1 MKKTNPLFKSLRLAA
16 LIIFGVIIYAY
27 GFQVTQVSFDEISSP
42 RRQESLTRVIRAL
55 FHPDILKYDQ
65 VETLINAPFYTPC
78 PSQPVDSPELD
89 KSESYLVVTP
99 YCAEPRTEVIVEG
112 FNLVPNQRGQLYF
125 IPPSEVSLG
134 LGAYEADKDGYF
146 KITVKIP
153 PRASD
158 QIQHIRT
165 VSMKNVGK
173 PRLSQ
178 SAIDTWE
185 KIVETVFLALLATT
199 FGILFA
205 VPISF
210 FAARNLMR
218 DITLPVSS
226 LSLTILGWP
235 LGIALGGLTADWLGK
250 QSQLLTGSLVLS
262 LVGFAVSLALIWLIM
277 RFALPQEDEM
287 PPDLPIRIARIVGL
301 LIATMLIVLSLYLIA
316 SLAVT
321 SGKTFVKQPGFIGM
335 LASFLMNLGEI
346 MQLLIAIFTA
356 IAGGAVVS
364 NVFARLGRKYIFPLP
379 ESTKKLADFILG
391 GLAGAMV
398 GILIGAGV
406 DWIYQIGKPIS
417 VIWGPVI
424 VGAALGIITVKY
436 NRTKDSLPIGLT
448 MYTVSRTILN
458 GLRAIEALIWV
469 IIFVVW
475 VGIGPFAGM
484 LALALHTIA
493 TLAKLYSEQVESIM
507 PGPLE
512 AVKATGATRL
522 QVIIYSVIPQIIP
535 PYISFS
541 MYRWDINVRMS
552 TIIGFAGGGGIGF
565 LLLQNINLL
574 NYRAASTQM
583 IAIAVVVAA
592 MDYLS
597 SYMREKVV

>member
-16 LIIFGVIIYAY
+16 LIIIGVIVYAY

-42 RRQESLTRVIRAL
+42 RRQESLTRVVRAL
-55 FHPDILKYDQ
+55 FHPDILEYDQ
-65 VETLINAPFYTPC
+65 VETQINAPFYAPC
-78 PSQPVDSPELD
+78 PSQPVDIPELD
-89 KSESYLVVTP
+89 KNGGYLVASP
-99 YCAEPRTEVIVEG
+99 NCAEPRTEVTVEG

-134 LGAYEADKDGYF
+134 LGSYEADANGYF

-153 PRASD
+153 PRPSD
-158 QIQHIRT
+158 QVQQIRT
-165 VSMKNVGK
+165 VLIKNVGQ

-178 SAIDTWE
+178 SAIDTWD

-199 FGILFA
+199 FGIIFA

-210 FAARNLMR
+210 FAARNIMR

-226 LSLTILGWP
+226 LSLTLLGWP
-235 LGIALGGLTADWLGK
+235 LGIALGGLAANWLGK
-250 QSQLLTGSLVLS
+250 QSQLLTGSPLLS
-262 LVGFAVSLALIWLIM
+262 LLGFVVSLGLIWLIT
-277 RFALPQEDEM
+277 RSALPQEEET
-287 PPDLPIRIARIVGL
+287 PPGLPVRIARLAGL
-301 LIATMLIVLSLYLIA
+301 LVAAMLMVLSLYLIA
-316 SLAVT
+316 SVAVST
-321 SGKTFVKQPGFIGM
+321 GKTFVKQPGFFGM

-346 MQLLIAIFTA
+346 MQLLIAVFTA
-356 IAGGAVVS
+356 VAGGAVVS
-364 NVFARLGRKYIFPLP
+364 SALVRLGRKYLNPLP
-379 ESTKKLADFILG
+379 QAPRKLADFVLS
-391 GLAGAMV
+391 GLAGALV
-398 GILIGAGV
+398 GILLGAGV
-406 DWIYQIGKPIS
+406 GWIYQIGSQVAVFWAPA
-417 VIWGPVI
+417 I
-424 VGAALGIITVKY
+424 VGAALGVATVIFT
-436 NRTKDSLPIGLT
+436 RSKDSLPVGLAI
-448 MYTVSRTILN
+448 YSISRTILN

-475 VGIGPFAGM
+475 VGMGPFAGM

-597 SYMREKVV
+597 SYLREKIV

>member
-1 MKKTNPLFKSLRLAA
+1 MKKITPLFKSLRLAA
-16 LIIFGVIIYAY
+16 LIIIGVIIYAY

-55 FHPDILKYDQ
+55 FHPDILEYDQ
-65 VETLINAPFYTPC
+65 VETQINAPFYAPC
-78 PSQPVDSPELD
+78 PGQPVDIPEPD
-89 KSESYLVVTP
+89 KNKGYLVASP
-99 YCAEPRTEVIVEG
+99 NCAEPRTEVMVEG
-112 FNLVPNQRGQLYF
+112 FNLIPNQRGQLYF

-134 LGAYEADKDGYF
+134 LGSYEADKDGYF
-146 KITVKIP
+146 KTTVKIP

-158 QIQHIRT
+158 QVQHIRT
-165 VSMKNVGK
+165 VSIKNVGK

-199 FGILFA
+199 FGIIFA

-210 FAARNLMR
+210 FAARNIMR

-235 LGIALGGLTADWLGK
+235 LGIALGGLAANWLGK
-250 QSQLLTGSLVLS
+250 QSQLLTGSLLLS

-277 RFALPQEDEM
+277 RFALPPEEET
-287 PPDLPIRIARIVGL
+287 PPELPVRIARIVGL
-301 LIATMLIVLSLYLIA
+301 LIATMLAILSLYLIA

-346 MQLLIAIFTA
+346 MQLLIAVFTA
-356 IAGGAVVS
+356 VAGGAVVS
-364 NVFARLGRKYIFPLP
+364 SALVRLGRKYLNPLP
-379 ESTKKLADFILG
+379 QSPRNLADFFLG
-391 GLAGAMV
+391 GLAGAVV
-398 GILIGAGV
+398 GILLGAGV
-406 DWIYQIGKPIS
+406 GWIYQIGSAIAVFWAPGIL
-417 VIWGPVI
+417 
-424 VGAALGIITVKY
+424 GAALGISVVIF

-448 MYTVSRTILN
+448 MYTISRTILN
-458 GLRAIEALIWV
+458 TLRAIEALIWV

-475 VGIGPFAGM
+475 VGMGPFAGM

-583 IAIAVVVAA
+583 IAIAVVVSL

-597 SYMREKVV
+597 SYMREKIV